1 MGGIRRKQLNKKA
14 PKGAY
19 LLELKTYH
27 ATYSILNILLSSCCY
42 YNRFFKTSLLCAEI
56 IKHLHK
62 HQQLHLLKKDRATYF
77 LSFTFGLR
85 LNKCTAWF
93 VILPN

>member
-19 LLELKTYH
+19 LLELKTCH

-42 YNRFFKTSLLCAEI
+42 YNSSFKTILLCVEI
-56 IKHLHK
+56 IKH
-62 HQQLHLLKKDRATYF
+62 Y
-77 LSFTFGLR
+77 LSHP
-85 LNKCTAWF
+85 A
-93 VILPN
+93 